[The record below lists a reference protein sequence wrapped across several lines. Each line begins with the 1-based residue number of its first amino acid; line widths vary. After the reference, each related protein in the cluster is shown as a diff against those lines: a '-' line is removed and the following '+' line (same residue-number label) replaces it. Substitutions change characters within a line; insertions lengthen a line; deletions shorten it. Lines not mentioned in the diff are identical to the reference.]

1 MAAMTDAASTAGP
14 DASLDQLLRLA
25 SGGERLAVPIGS
37 VREILEV
44 GRLTPVPR
52 TPDFIRGVMNLRG
65 AVVPVLDL
73 SARLGLRVTPLER
86 RSAIVVVESQP
97 GGPQRLVVGLLVDA
111 VFEVLDVA
119 AQRVEAVP
127 SLGVAVPGG
136 FLHGMVNVK
145 GGYVAVL
152 NLVQILELDTL
163 ARLIGDAARGPAW
176 TSR

>member
-1 MAAMTDAASTAGP
+1 MTETTQAAVP
-14 DASLDQLLRLA
+14 EASLDQLLRLA

-73 SARLGLRVTPLER
+73 SARLGLQGTVLAR
-86 RSAIVVVESQP
+86 RSAIVVVESRSAEGQT
-97 GGPQRLVVGLLVDA
+97 LVVGLLVDA
-111 VFEVLDVA
+111 VYEVLDIA
-119 AQRVEAVP
+119 GQRIETVP
-127 SLGVAVPGG
+127 SLGVAIPGG

-145 GGYVAVL
+145 DGYVAIL
-152 NLVQILELDTL
+152 NLLQLLDLDTL
-163 ARLIGDAARGPAW
+163 ARLIGDAARSPL
-176 TSR
+176 

>member
-1 MAAMTDAASTAGP
+1 MTETTQATVP
-14 DASLDQLLRLA
+14 ETSLDQLLRLA

-73 SARLGLRVTPLER
+73 SARLGLQNTTLAR
-86 RSAIVVVESQP
+86 RSAIVVVESRSTEAQT
-97 GGPQRLVVGLLVDA
+97 LVVGLLVDS
-111 VFEVLDVA
+111 VYEVLDIVG
-119 AQRVEAVP
+119 QRIEAVP
-127 SLGVAVPGG
+127 SLGVAIPGG

-145 GGYVAVL
+145 GGYVAIL
-152 NLVQILELDTL
+152 NLLQLLDLDTL
-163 ARLIGDAARGPAW
+163 ARLIGDAARSPF
-176 TSR
+176 

>member
-1 MAAMTDAASTAGP
+1 MTETTQTAVP
-14 DASLDQLLRLA
+14 EASLDQLLRLA

-73 SARLGLRVTPLER
+73 SARLGLQSTTLAR
-86 RSAIVVVESQP
+86 RTAIVVVESRAGEAQT
-97 GGPQRLVVGLLVDA
+97 LVVGLLVDA
-111 VFEVLDVA
+111 VYEVLDVA
-119 AQRVEAVP
+119 GQRVEAVP
-127 SLGVAVPGG
+127 SLGVAIPAA

-145 GGYVAVL
+145 GGFVGIL
-152 NLVQILELDTL
+152 NLVQLLDLETL
-163 ARLIGDAARGPAW
+163 ARLIGDAARSPL
-176 TSR
+176 